1 MEKKYFWGTGVWTI
15 ILLEQFQNRCGFEIE
30 NGKTCPFRSQIG
42 TSILTFRDIH
52 LHLIERKKLFP
63 TIISIICTSKVM

>member
-30 NGKTCPFRSQIG
+30 NGKTCLFRSQIG

-52 LHLIERKKLFP
+52 LHLL
-63 TIISIICTSKVM
+63 V